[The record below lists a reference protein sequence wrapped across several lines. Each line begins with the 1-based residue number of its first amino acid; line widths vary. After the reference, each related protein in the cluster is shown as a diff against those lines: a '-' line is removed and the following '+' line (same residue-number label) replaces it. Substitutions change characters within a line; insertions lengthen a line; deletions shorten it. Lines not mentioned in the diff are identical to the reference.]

1 MKKIIRIT
9 ESQLFSVIDKK
20 KNLIEQEMSSTYKEH
35 WEHKFIKST
44 EVLLKLGHRP
54 DELIE
59 KIKIIS
65 NNKQI

>member
-9 ESQLFSVIDKK
+9 ESQLLNIVDKK
-20 KNLIEQEMSSTYKEH
+20 KNLIEQEISSTYREH
-35 WEHKFIKST
+35 WEHKFMKSI
-44 EVLLKLGHRP
+44 EVLLKLGHKP